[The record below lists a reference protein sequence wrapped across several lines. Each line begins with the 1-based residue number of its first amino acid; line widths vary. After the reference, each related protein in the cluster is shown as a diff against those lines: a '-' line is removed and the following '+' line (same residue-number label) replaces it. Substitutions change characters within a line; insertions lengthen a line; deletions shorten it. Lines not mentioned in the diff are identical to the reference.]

1 MKRILC
7 IFLTVILLVTVAAP
21 AMTVSADS
29 VTDEST
35 IRGDADSDGEVTSRD
50 ATVIQRALLSLTV
63 PKYNE
68 KAADV
73 DCDGTVT
80 TVDAT

>member
-1 MKRILC
+1 M
-7 IFLTVILLVTVAAP
+7 TVILLVTVAAP